1 MMNKLEKLNNSLTAL
16 KVNKTKES
24 YDIYLAE
31 LQIGFIDR
39 KMNNMLTVKIPKKS
53 TDWYLEDLKK
63 IAEFNRDLNQ

>member
-16 KVNKTKES
+16 KVVKTKES

-31 LQIGFIDR
+31 LQIGMINR
-39 KMNNMLTVKIPKKS
+39 KMNNMLTVKIPKKF

-63 IAEFNRDLNQ
+63 IAEFNRDLN

>member
-1 MMNKLEKLNNSLTAL
+1 MNKLEKLNNSLTAL

-31 LQIGFIDR
+31 LQIGMINR

-63 IAEFNRDLNQ
+63 IAEFNRDLN

>member
-31 LQIGFIDR
+31 LQIGLIDR

>member
-1 MMNKLEKLNNSLTAL
+1 MNKLEKLNNSLTAL

-31 LQIGFIDR
+31 LQIGMIDR
-39 KMNNMLTVKIPKKS
+39 KMNNMLTVKIPKKF

-63 IAEFNRDLNQ
+63 IAEFNRDLD

>member
-31 LQIGFIDR
+31 LQIGMIDR
-39 KMNNMLTVKIPKKS
+39 RMNNMLTVKIPKKF

-63 IAEFNRDLNQ
+63 IAQFNRDLN

>member
-1 MMNKLEKLNNSLTAL
+1 MNKLEKLNNSLTAL

-31 LQIGFIDR
+31 LQIGMIDR
-39 KMNNMLTVKIPKKS
+39 KMNNMMSVKIPKKS

-63 IAEFNRDLNQ
+63 IAEFNRDLN

>member
-1 MMNKLEKLNNSLTAL
+1 MNRLEKLNNSLTAL

-31 LQIGFIDR
+31 LQIGLIDR
-39 KMNNMLTVKIPKKS
+39 KMNNMLTVKIPKKF

-63 IAEFNRDLNQ
+63 IAEFNRDLN

>member
-1 MMNKLEKLNNSLTAL
+1 MNKLEKLNNSLTAL
-16 KVNKTKES
+16 TVNKTKES

-31 LQIGFIDR
+31 LQIGMIDR
-39 KMNNMLTVKIPKKS
+39 KMNNMLTVKIPKKF

>member
-1 MMNKLEKLNNSLTAL
+1 MNKLEKLNDSLTAL
-16 KVNKTKES
+16 KVDKTKES

-39 KMNNMLTVKIPKKS
+39 KMNNMLTVKIPKKF

-63 IAEFNRDLNQ
+63 IAEFNRDLN

>member
-1 MMNKLEKLNNSLTAL
+1 MNKLEKLNNSLTAL

-31 LQIGFIDR
+31 LNIGMINR
-39 KMNNMLTVKIPKKS
+39 KMNNMMTVKIPKKF

-63 IAEFNRDLNQ
+63 IAEFNRDLN

>member
-1 MMNKLEKLNNSLTAL
+1 MNKLEKLNNSLTAL

-31 LQIGFIDR
+31 LQIGFINR
-39 KMNNMLTVKIPKKS
+39 KMNNMMTVKIPKKS

-63 IAEFNRDLNQ
+63 IAEFNRDLN

>member
-1 MMNKLEKLNNSLTAL
+1 MNKLEKLNNSLTAL

-31 LQIGFIDR
+31 LQIGMIDR
-39 KMNNMLTVKIPKKS
+39 RMNNMMRVKIPKKF

-63 IAEFNRDLNQ
+63 IAEFNRDLN

>member
-16 KVNKTKES
+16 KVDKTKES

-31 LQIGFIDR
+31 LQIGMINR
-39 KMNNMLTVKIPKKS
+39 KLNNMMSVKIPKKF

-63 IAEFNRDLNQ
+63 IAEFNRDLN

>member
-1 MMNKLEKLNNSLTAL
+1 MNKLAKLNDSLTAL

-31 LQIGFIDR
+31 LQIGFINR
-39 KMNNMLTVKIPKKS
+39 KMNNMLTVKIPKKF

-63 IAEFNRDLNQ
+63 IAEFNRDLN

>member
-1 MMNKLEKLNNSLTAL
+1 MNKLEKLNNSLTAL

-31 LQIGFIDR
+31 LQIGMIDR
-39 KMNNMLTVKIPKKS
+39 KMNNMMTVKIPKKF

-63 IAEFNRDLNQ
+63 IAEFNRDLN

>member
-1 MMNKLEKLNNSLTAL
+1 MNKLEKLNNSLTAL

-31 LQIGFIDR
+31 LQIGFINR
-39 KMNNMLTVKIPKKS
+39 KMNNMMTVKIPKKF

-63 IAEFNRDLNQ
+63 IAEFNRDLN

>member
-1 MMNKLEKLNNSLTAL
+1 MNKLDKLNNSLTAL

-31 LQIGFIDR
+31 LQIGMIDR
-39 KMNNMLTVKIPKKS
+39 KMNNMMTVKIPKKF

-63 IAEFNRDLNQ
+63 IAEFNRDLN

>member
-1 MMNKLEKLNNSLTAL
+1 MNKLEKLNNSLTAL

-31 LQIGFIDR
+31 LQIGLIDC
-39 KMNNMLTVKIPKKS
+39 KMNNMMSVKIPKKF

-63 IAEFNRDLNQ
+63 IAEFNRDLN

>member
-1 MMNKLEKLNNSLTAL
+1 MNKLEKLNNSLTAL

-31 LQIGFIDR
+31 LQIGLIDR

-63 IAEFNRDLNQ
+63 IAEFNRDLN